1 MKSIGG
7 GSQKWTIA
15 FEKILFV
22 LGAGEHLGRLEGK
35 IRKYLFF
42 YAKIFEY
49 VFVSNNNMYW
59 KKISD
64 LKTSLVYGF

>member
-7 GSQKWTIA
+7 GPQKWTIA

-35 IRKYLFF
+35 IRKYLFL
-42 YAKIFEY
+42 YAKI
-49 VFVSNNNMYW
+49 V
-59 KKISD
+59 
-64 LKTSLVYGF
+64 

>member
-59 KKISD
+59 NFGISI
-64 LKTSLVYGF
+64 L

>member
-7 GSQKWTIA
+7 GPQKWTIA

-59 KKISD
+59 NFGISI
-64 LKTSLVYGF
+64 L

>member
-42 YAKIFEY
+42 YVKIFEY

>member
-49 VFVSNNNMYW
+49 VFASNNNMYW
-59 KKISD
+59 NFGIII
-64 LKTSLVYGF
+64 LSLS